1 MALAVML
8 MLSSFIIL
16 SMGQEPFLPN
26 AMVVPVT
33 KDSSTLQYVAEVK
46 IGELLSPVK
55 LGIDLSGNNLWL
67 DCASV
72 IPSSSQSQSQYAIG
86 CCSTQCSMA
95 KSDSSCTD
103 SKSNGICVVQLE
115 NPITGMVSVGDLREG
130 IVAAEV
136 TNGVK
141 KTGCLATIPE
151 FLFSCAPEKSLLKGL
166 PREVKGILGVGNSR
180 IAFPSQ
186 VSAKFRL
193 QRKFSLCLSSS
204 NGVIFFGE
212 SPHLDGEDIS
222 RSLLYTPLS
231 YHQGGKN
238 SQGYHINVRS
248 IKINGKKLSVSTK
261 FMLSVNEEGNG
272 GTKISTTVSYTS
284 MESKLYALF
293 TDAYIRAAMEMN
305 ITRVPAPLAPFEVC
319 FSSKGVDKT
328 SGFGP
333 KVPIIELVLQSEMV
347 KWKIEGRNS
356 MVDVNEE
363 VMCLGFL
370 DGRGGGFSSRKAS
383 IVIGS
388 YQLEERFLEFNL
400 GNSMLG
406 FSSSSLLMRQR
417 SCSEFR
423 SNSIA
428 TL

>member
-1 MALAVML
+1 MSLAVML

-72 IPSSSQSQSQYAIG
+72 IPSSSQSQYAIG

-95 KSDSSCTD
+95 KSDSSCTRD

-115 NPITGMVSVGDLREG
+115 NPITGMVSIGDLREG

-141 KTGCLATIPE
+141 KRGCLATIPE

-193 QRKFSLCLSSS
+193 QRKFSLSVFIKW
-204 NGVIFFGE
+204 GHIF
-212 SPHLDGEDIS
+212 
-222 RSLLYTPLS
+222 
-231 YHQGGKN
+231 
-238 SQGYHINVRS
+238 
-248 IKINGKKLSVSTK
+248 
-261 FMLSVNEEGNG
+261 
-272 GTKISTTVSYTS
+272 
-284 MESKLYALF
+284 
-293 TDAYIRAAMEMN
+293 
-305 ITRVPAPLAPFEVC
+305 
-319 FSSKGVDKT
+319 
-328 SGFGP
+328 
-333 KVPIIELVLQSEMV
+333 
-347 KWKIEGRNS
+347 W
-356 MVDVNEE
+356 
-363 VMCLGFL
+363 
-370 DGRGGGFSSRKAS
+370 
-383 IVIGS
+383 
-388 YQLEERFLEFNL
+388 
-400 GNSMLG
+400 
-406 FSSSSLLMRQR
+406 
-417 SCSEFR
+417 
-423 SNSIA
+423 
-428 TL
+428 